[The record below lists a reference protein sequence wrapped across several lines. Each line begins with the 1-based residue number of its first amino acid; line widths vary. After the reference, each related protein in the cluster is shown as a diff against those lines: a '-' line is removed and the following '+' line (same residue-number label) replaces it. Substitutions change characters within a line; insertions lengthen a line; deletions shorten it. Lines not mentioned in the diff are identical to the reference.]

1 MDRGKYI
8 ARLAIERVGGIVDGQ
23 AVEYD
28 FCQTDAG
35 RCLSKRPKQKNDCT
49 VRAMATAFELSYDD
63 AYDILKKYGRIC
75 GRGFHIGDFLIDKKA
90 EKISFQ
96 AVKGQRRMH
105 PWKFCKEYNNGK
117 YICRTAGHVF
127 AVIDGVV
134 FDTIAPSVDRCI
146 YKAWKIRT
154 KRGIL

>member
-1 MDRGKYI
+1 MDRGKYM

-75 GRGFHIGDFLIDKKA
+75 GRGFHIGDFLIDKKSG
-90 EKISFQ
+90 ENILSGS
-96 AVKGQRRMH
+96 KGATQ
-105 PWKFCKEYNNGK
+105 
-117 YICRTAGHVF
+117 
-127 AVIDGVV
+127 D
-134 FDTIAPSVDRCI
+134 APMEVLQ
-146 YKAWKIRT
+146 
-154 KRGIL
+154 GI